1 MADWPPHRSSGGANL
16 DDPRLSELYDL
27 SKAAR
32 EMRSQL
38 ASSLQQ
44 AQIEHKYGSLK
55 ESMRRSRFF
64 VRHVLTFR
72 RQLIHDL
79 FSPTFCQSKERYFG
93 TTGSS
98 GPFVSSSSSFSWLC
112 TGMKAQSCLYN
123 REI

>member
-72 RQLIHDL
+72 RQPTKYMICVAQL
-79 FSPTFCQSKERYFG
+79 FARAK
-93 TTGSS
+93 S
-98 GPFVSSSSSFSWLC
+98 GILEPLALLDPLFPPVHHFLGYVSV
-112 TGMKAQSCLYN
+112 
-123 REI
+123 